1 MTWWWKER
9 DGEER
14 RRTAIGD
21 RRQPLHDAG
30 YGRRV
35 RDALGTPVW
44 FASPD
49 SRRFLWVSLPT
60 TRHSRNIAARP
71 DVAIVIYDS
80 QTTPADRQAVYVE
93 ATASQVADDRIDEGM
108 KIFAGEL
115 VSQGLDEWS
124 RDDVTPPRR
133 LRLYQAI
140 ATPTSSSPTP
150 PTSASPSRWPSCE
163 PGLG

>member
-1 MTWWWKER
+1 LTSVVVESDR
-9 DGEER
+9 DDEER
-14 RRTAIGD
+14 RRILRSVIAANRFMTLATADDSGT
-21 RRQPLHDAG
+21 PWA
-30 YGRRV
+30 
-35 RDALGTPVW
+35 TPVW

-49 SRRFLWVSLPT
+49 GRRFLWVSLPT

-140 ATPTSSSPTP
+140 ARAHFILADATDERLSVTM
-150 PTSASPSRWPSCE
+150 A
-163 PGLG
+163 